1 MKISV
6 AIVLKPRGFRGELAV
21 IPYKPNSGSL
31 KKGARVTLQKG
42 ENSREATILDVVLL
56 NGRISLRL
64 DDIESEEAA
73 EYWRGAEL
81 LMESESLEKL
91 GTGEY
96 YHFQIEGCEVYE
108 DSGKFVGKVKAVE
121 SYTAND
127 ILSLD
132 SEQGEILIPMIKSV
146 IESIDIES
154 KKIII
159 RKLEG
164 LY

>member
-1 MKISV
+1 
-6 AIVLKPRGFRGELAV
+6 
-21 IPYKPNSGSL
+21 
-31 KKGARVTLQKG
+31 
-42 ENSREATILDVVLL
+42 L
-56 NGRISLRL
+56 NGRISLKL
-64 DDIESEEAA
+64 DDIDSEEAA

-108 DSGKFVGKVKAVE
+108 TSGKYVGKVKMVE

>member
-6 AIVLKPRGFRGELAV
+6 AMVLKPRGFRGELAV
-21 IPYKPNSGSL
+21 IPYKSNSGSL

-56 NGRISLRL
+56 NGRISLKL

-91 GTGEY
+91 DKGEY

-108 DSGKFVGKVKAVE
+108 IGGKFVGKVKAVE

>member
-6 AIVLKPRGFRGELAV
+6 ATVLKPRGFKGELAV
-21 IPYKPNSGSL
+21 IPYKSDSKSL
-31 KKGARVTLQKG
+31 KIGARITLQKG
-42 ENSREATILDVVLL
+42 DVSEDTRITDLIIL
-56 NGRISLRL
+56 NGRISLKL
-64 DDIESEEAA
+64 ENIESEEAA
-73 EYWRGAEL
+73 GIWRGAEI

-91 GTGEY
+91 GKGEY

-108 DSGKFVGKVKAVE
+108 NNGKLVGKVKAVE

-127 ILSLD
+127 ILSVD
-132 SEQGEILIPMIKSV
+132 DGQGEILIPMIKTV

-159 RKLEG
+159 RKIEG